1 MSSNAHQ
8 DPGQRLAG
16 ELQDW
21 ASGNGV
27 TLQWAS
33 DALKIVSPDSRVR
46 AVLRFPSA
54 FWPQFATAPASRQED
69 ALASIVSDVFCQ
81 FDAGWA
87 GTTPQEIDIPMGYLQ
102 GA

>member
-1 MSSNAHQ
+1 MNG

-21 ASGNGV
+21 ANGNGV
-27 TLQWAS
+27 TLQWTN
-33 DALKIVSPDSRVR
+33 DTMRIVSADTTVR
-46 AVLRFPSA
+46 AVLRFPAA
-54 FWPQFATAPASRQED
+54 FWPQFGTTSSARQED

-87 GTTPQEIDIPMGYLQ
+87 GPAPKEIDIPMGYLQ
-102 GA
+102 GV